1 MRAVF
6 LPQLDELAE
15 ALRGA
20 GGGGPP
26 APAAYVFA
34 SPPVEDGRCVLRDG
48 AMNAV
53 AASGDVE
60 FVLPPPAEGRSRGLV
75 VKIRAAEEVRPCFAG
90 ARFEGDDAD
99 AFAPVAAGGT
109 ALVCLTETEPGVV
122 LVARKTVFEIN
133 Q

>member
-6 LPQLDELAE
+6 VPQLEELAA
-15 ALRGA
+15 ALRG
-20 GGGGPP
+20 GGTETV
-26 APAAYVFA
+26 PAAYAFA
-34 SPPVEDGRCVLRDG
+34 SPAVPGGRCTLVDR

-60 FVLPPPAEGRSRGLV
+60 FVLPDPSEGRARGLV
-75 VKIRAAEEVRPCFAG
+75 VKIRAVEEVRPRFSG
-90 ARFEGDDAD
+90 AAFEGDDPD
-99 AFAPVAAGGT
+99 AFAPVEAGET

-122 LVARKTVFEIN
+122 LVARKRISAIN